1 MDEIKIKLT
10 KEQYKILVK
19 HLYFSDYSVD
29 RGLSSDFQETE
40 EKNKLFDLLKY
51 LYSFRSKFNLPETI
65 SLATITS
72 PLPMSEKENLR
83 LLKRT
88 EADFEK
94 IMTTILSR
102 KFAERDLNLP
112 PNNKLFNHEGGWMS
126 KNELVGE
133 KMQLYIKEFE
143 ENGIENLRF
152 KLFKNPKDAE
162 D

>member
-1 MDEIKIKLT
+1 MKEVEIKLT
-10 KEQYKILVK
+10 KEQYKMLVK

-29 RGLSSDFQETE
+29 RGLNSNFQNTE

-51 LYSFRSKFNLPETI
+51 LYSFGSKFNLPETI
-65 SLATITS
+65 SLATIAS
-72 PLPMSEKENLR
+72 PLPMSEEENLR
-83 LLKRT
+83 LLKMT

-94 IMTTILSR
+94 IMTIVLSR

-112 PNNKLFNHEGGWMS
+112 QNDKLFDYEGGWMS

-133 KMQLYIKEFE
+133 RMQSYIKEFE

-152 KLFKNPKDAE
+152 KLFKNPKDVE